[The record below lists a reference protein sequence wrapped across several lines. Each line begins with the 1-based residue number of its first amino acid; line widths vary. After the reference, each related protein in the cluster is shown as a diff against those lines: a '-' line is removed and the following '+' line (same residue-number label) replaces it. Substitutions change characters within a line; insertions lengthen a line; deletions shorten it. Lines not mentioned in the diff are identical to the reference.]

1 MAGRSVT
8 LEAWGK
14 GTDDYPR
21 RHIRSHVTLDDI
33 NEAILYNPRNCY
45 QNYNAATNSSERML
59 HTYMGTLLPKLRNVS
74 YSTAGELSPLLNDP
88 TCRTIGM
95 GTRIFLC
102 GARGYVSWQG
112 TQFNTSKPVN
122 EHGIPIGGARTV
134 AAIGNLREMST
145 DYLRAAYYE
154 KYGVSLFVGV
164 GIPIPLLDEELAHDV
179 SIRNEQITTNI
190 LDFGEEERPIGRPTT
205 PNCAAVRSRCGGSA
219 CARLR
224 GEPAQGARDRR
235 DAQRL
240 DRPRRIPPH
249 GTRTTHA
256 RPFDG
261 QGAESRRRITANK
274 EKHMTTKVIL
284 YFPSDATDKAVTYDL
299 VKRYDLRINILRAEI
314 EAGRSGSL
322 LVELT
327 GEEPMVREG
336 VAYLERNGVTVSP
349 VASKIAYDRDRCI
362 DCGNCALALLPAG
375 AYDRCA
381 RLAAAFRSR
390 TLHRPANSA
399 SKAALWVSS
408 ISNSPKPEPWS
419 TSSGATGAAWGGMRS
434 CSPSPTAK
442 ATCGSPSTA
451 AMRPSWPPAR
461 NTFCTNCAGGS
472 TVTSTATPPTCA
484 PSFPVCRDP
493 TLRRCCMKWP
503 WRPLRQASGR

>member
-1 MAGRSVT
+1 MKKSYEEINEKIRQGKAVVLTAEEVSQLARTLSPAEIVRRVDVVTTGTFGAMWLVGRLSQLRPRHAADPHGAHRAQRRPRKRRPGGCRHLRGRHRLRSGAPAYGGAHVIEELVAGRSVT

-190 LDFGEEERPIGRPTT
+190 LDFGEEERPIGQT
-205 PNCAAVRSRCGGSA
+205 NY
-219 CARLR
+219 
-224 GEPAQGARDRR
+224 
-235 DAQRL
+235 
-240 DRPRRIPPH
+240 
-249 GTRTTHA
+249 
-256 RPFDG
+256 
-261 QGAESRRRITANK
+261 AE
-274 EKHMTTKVIL
+274 L
-284 YFPSDATDKAVTYDL
+284 
-299 VKRYDLRINILRAEI
+299 
-314 EAGRSGSL
+314 RSGSI
-322 LVELT
+322 E
-327 GEEPMVREG
+327 VRG
-336 VAYLERNGVTVSP
+336 QRVRTAP
-349 VASKIAYDRDRCI
+349 VASLRKAREIAETLKGWIAR
-362 DCGNCALALLPAG
+362 GEFLLTEPVQPMPA
-375 AYDRCA
+375 
-381 RLAAAFRSR
+381 
-390 TLHRPANSA
+390 H
-399 SKAALWVSS
+399 
-408 ISNSPKPEPWS
+408 
-419 TSSGATGAAWGGMRS
+419 
-434 CSPSPTAK
+434 
-442 ATCGSPSTA
+442 
-451 AMRPSWPPAR
+451 
-461 NTFCTNCAGGS
+461 S
-472 TVTSTATPPTCA
+472 TVKGLKA
-484 PSFPVCRDP
+484 DDE
-493 TLRRCCMKWP
+493 
-503 WRPLRQASGR
+503 

>member
-190 LDFGEEERPIGRPTT
+190 LDFGEEERPIGQTNYAELRSGSIE
-205 PNCAAVRSRCGGSA
+205 VRGQRVRTAPWRA
-219 CARLR
+219 CARR
-224 GEPAQGARDRR
+224 ARSPKRSKAGSPAANSSSRN
-235 DAQRL
+235 
-240 DRPRRIPPH
+240 PYNPCPPI
-249 GTRTTHA
+249 R
-256 RPFDG
+256 
-261 QGAESRRRITANK
+261 
-274 EKHMTTKVIL
+274 
-284 YFPSDATDKAVTYDL
+284 
-299 VKRYDLRINILRAEI
+299 
-314 EAGRSGSL
+314 
-322 LVELT
+322 
-327 GEEPMVREG
+327 
-336 VAYLERNGVTVSP
+336 
-349 VASKIAYDRDRCI
+349 
-362 DCGNCALALLPAG
+362 
-375 AYDRCA
+375 
-381 RLAAAFRSR
+381 RSR
-390 TLHRPANSA
+390 
-399 SKAALWVSS
+399 
-408 ISNSPKPEPWS
+408 
-419 TSSGATGAAWGGMRS
+419 G
-434 CSPSPTAK
+434 
-442 ATCGSPSTA
+442 
-451 AMRPSWPPAR
+451 
-461 NTFCTNCAGGS
+461 
-472 TVTSTATPPTCA
+472 
-484 PSFPVCRDP
+484 
-493 TLRRCCMKWP
+493 
-503 WRPLRQASGR
+503 

>member
-1 MAGRSVT
+1 MKKSYEEINEKIRQGKAVVLTAEEVSQLARTLSPAEIVRRVDVVTTGTFGAMCSSGAFLNFGHATPPIRMERIELNGVPVSGGLAAVDTFVGATDCDPARPAYGGAHVIEELVAGRSVT

-190 LDFGEEERPIGRPTT
+190 LDFGEEERPIGQT
-205 PNCAAVRSRCGGSA
+205 NY
-219 CARLR
+219 
-224 GEPAQGARDRR
+224 
-235 DAQRL
+235 
-240 DRPRRIPPH
+240 
-249 GTRTTHA
+249 
-256 RPFDG
+256 
-261 QGAESRRRITANK
+261 AE
-274 EKHMTTKVIL
+274 L
-284 YFPSDATDKAVTYDL
+284 
-299 VKRYDLRINILRAEI
+299 
-314 EAGRSGSL
+314 RSGSI
-322 LVELT
+322 E
-327 GEEPMVREG
+327 VRG
-336 VAYLERNGVTVSP
+336 QSLWWAHDLSSYDSILNLPFSIPFYGDHVS
-349 VASKIAYDRDRCI
+349 
-362 DCGNCALALLPAG
+362 LFALLMALSTFGFSYMSYQQTASAQPQMAG
-375 AYDRCA
+375 MKFMMVYMMPIFMLCWFNDY
-381 RLAAAFRSR
+381 
-390 TLHRPANSA
+390 
-399 SKAALWVSS
+399 
-408 ISNSPKPEPWS
+408 
-419 TSSGATGAAWGGMRS
+419 SSGLCYYYLLFNLLTIAQTFLIRRMVDDGKIHAVMEANANKAKNKKKSKFQLRYEELMRQQEAQS
-434 CSPSPTAK
+434 
-442 ATCGSPSTA
+442 
-451 AMRPSWPPAR
+451 R
-461 NTFCTNCAGGS
+461 
-472 TVTSTATPPTCA
+472 
-484 PSFPVCRDP
+484 
-493 TLRRCCMKWP
+493 
-503 WRPLRQASGR
+503 SGKKGTKRK